1 MSILV
6 IPSLVV
12 ALEVHWYPDQKRGVY
27 TLCYDNNG
35 LQGDTY
41 LIAEEDAANETAAWA
56 AAVCEAAC
64 RVLREPTNPKQTTT
78 KGKPMIRLILEDQAP
93 VKSLTNPEFSSFFV
107 LLSEWEQYQKDL
119 TAPQIRPISDLATV
133 DPETE
138 VATFRWP
145 RRDLEEW
152 GVAIPKALVKSM
164 FKMFA
169 PDGEFRKGK
178 AAELF
183 PVDPGAVKA
192 IQAFADLLNMEPC
205 DVLEMV
211 AADGHIHDEGSWF
224 ALQCRVA
231 QEVVDNRKVVEFS
244 WGGHQWLADASTVW
258 RKAGLQPELGRILTA
273 DEHKATAIL
282 APKLLDQIELVK
294 KKEGNHTWKRVG
306 LNLNMD
312 TGYVIPARNEVLLKD
327 RRVLWGTYGA
337 DGSVFRCYAALE
349 GDEIMAVV
357 GDGNVRW
364 RE

>member
-1 MSILV
+1 
-6 IPSLVV
+6 
-12 ALEVHWYPDQKRGVY
+12 
-27 TLCYDNNG
+27 
-35 LQGDTY
+35 
-41 LIAEEDAANETAAWA
+41 
-56 AAVCEAAC
+56 
-64 RVLREPTNPKQTTT
+64 
-78 KGKPMIRLILEDQAP
+78 MIRLIKEEQATP
-93 VKSLTNPEFSSFFV
+93 QNINPAQSDFFV
-107 LLSEWEQYQKDL
+107 LLSEWEQYKKDL
-119 TAPQIRPISDLATV
+119 TPPNLRPISDLSTV

-138 VATFRWP
+138 VVTFRWP
-145 RRDLEEW
+145 RRDLEEYSL
-152 GVAIPKALVKSM
+152 AHPRKFASELLKAM
-164 FKMFA
+164 A
-169 PDGEFRKGK
+169 PGGIWREGGK
-178 AAELF
+178 FGNLYKPSLNAAET
-183 PVDPGAVKA
+183 
-192 IQAFADLLNMEPC
+192 IHAFASLLDLEPC

-211 AADGHIHDEGSWF
+211 AADGHIHDEGIWF

-244 WGGHQWLADASTVW
+244 WGGHQWLADANTVW
-258 RKAGLQPELGRILTA
+258 RKVGPQPELGRILTA

-337 DGSVFRCYAALE
+337 DGNVFRCYAALK

-364 RE
+364 RK